1 MLKEIRNIETN
12 ELEAYDY
19 NGMHIPLDPS
29 NRHYKKVMKLLET
42 EELVPAF
49 TEEERL
55 DHFKSTRISRLN
67 SIADNKQKEAEKLI
81 TGQKVSD
88 AQLKRYETKYQ
99 KALKAKEDS
108 NYNYF
113 ELEAKLVGMDP
124 KDLVDLIINKHNE
137 WLDTLDEY
145 VKLIEAYRIKAKSII
160 NSLDKIEKFVI
171 VDKYLSKANS
181 LGSNIT
187 EEVILNIFN
196 EFEKELKGLDNE

>member
-1 MLKEIRNIETN
+1 MIKEIRNIETN
-12 ELEAYDY
+12 ELEGYDY
-19 NGMHIPLDPS
+19 NGIHIPLDPS

-67 SIADNKQKEAEKLI
+67 SIADKKQKEAEKLI
-81 TGQKVSD
+81 TGQRVSD

-99 KALKAKEDS
+99 QALKAKEDN

-113 ELEAKLVGMDP
+113 ELEAKLISMDP
-124 KDLVDLIINKHNE
+124 KDLVNLIINKHNE
-137 WLDTLDEY
+137 WLDILDEY

-160 NSLDKIEKFVI
+160 NSLNNVEQFEV
-171 VDKYLSKANS
+171 VDKYLNKANS
-181 LGSNIT
+181 LGSNIS
-187 EEVILNIFN
+187 EEIILNVFD
-196 EFEKELKGLDNE
+196 EFKKDLKGLDNE